1 MFDFLVVGGGRV
13 GLGLAQALAAEPAVQ
28 VGLVE
33 AGPLASPR
41 RPRPGW
47 TLPTQVQPGL
57 NGRAVTLSSG
67 KGLGGAGAWGAAA
80 PAVHLPSNLEL
91 FSEALAVRVLL
102 RARRA
107 VGLEFHRAGLVQQ
120 LHASRAVVLCGGA
133 PQSPLL
139 LLRSGIGP
147 HAQLVAHGVATQL
160 DLPGVGWGLQA
171 PVQLRLALHRGL
183 LGVLRRRPS
192 SDPGAA
198 RPAAPLAP
206 GLRLQRL
213 HDALLLE
220 LAQPASR
227 GRVFLHGKDPYQPP
241 LLDPDLLSERE
252 DAVALAQ
259 AVRALPPWLA
269 AQGLRLGRTWQAAAS
284 DLALEGLLRERAEPG
299 AGLAGGCLRGDGPQD
314 VVDAQLAV
322 HGLAGLYVAD
332 ASVLAALPRAG
343 GGDALETLARP
354 LAQALLGGSVRAQ
367 DLG

>member
-33 AGPLASPR
+33 AGPPASPR

-47 TLPTQVQPGL
+47 PLPTQVQPGL

-67 KGLGGAGAWGAAA
+67 KGLGGAAAWGAAA
-80 PAVHLPSNLEL
+80 PALHLPPNLVL

-107 VGLEFHRAGLVQQ
+107 VGLEFHGAGLVQQ

-183 LGVLRRRPS
+183 FGALRRRPPA
-192 SDPGAA
+192 DAA
-198 RPAAPLAP
+198 LPVAPLP

-213 HDALLLE
+213 HDTLLLE
-220 LAQPASR
+220 LVQPASR

-252 DAVALAQ
+252 DAAALVQ
-259 AVRALPPWLA
+259 AVRSLPPWLA
-269 AQGLRLGRTWQAAAS
+269 AQGLRLGRSWQAAAS
-284 DLALEGLLRERAEPG
+284 ELALEGLLRERAEPG
-299 AGLAGGCLRGDGPQD
+299 AGMAGGCLRGEGPQG

-332 ASVLAALPRAG
+332 ASVLAALPRAS
-343 GGDALETLARP
+343 GGDALQTLARP
-354 LAQALLGGSVRAQ
+354 LAQALLGG
-367 DLG
+367 